1 MFPGRTDMDKAVQTP
16 KPKVVFVMGATG
28 TGKSKLA
35 IDIAT
40 RFYGEVVNSD
50 KIQLHDGLPV
60 LTNKVTLEEA
70 AGIPH
75 HLIGV
80 LRPEDDCTAAQF
92 RRMASSVVAAIVAR
106 GRLPVVAGGSNSF
119 LEELVDGAGG
129 EFRETYDICYLW
141 IDVASPELYQSVAN
155 RVEKMVEE
163 GLVDEVRGIFRAD
176 DDNYD
181 KGIRRAIGVPE
192 MDGYFRLESLV
203 DADLQALLLETAVD
217 LIKAN
222 TKKLVA
228 SQLEKISRL
237 KTLPGWD
244 IHRIDATR
252 VFGKCGEEA
261 IEAWEHFVLKP
272 AFHILR
278 DFFAD
283 IREADSSD
291 GKEILKGKGK
301 HLSKVDPPASD
312 ELVSKVGL
320 PGSEEL
326 RCKVEPPA
334 SEELSSMVETHT
346 SGGLGSK
353 AAPPATE
360 GGHSFPVSP

>member
-1 MFPGRTDMDKAVQTP
+1 MDKAVQTP
-16 KPKVVFVMGATG
+16 RPKVVFVMGATG

-40 RFYGEVVNSD
+40 RFSGEVVNSD

-60 LTNKVTLEEA
+60 LTNKVTPEEA

-80 LRPEDDCTAAQF
+80 LRPEDDCTASEF

-141 IDVASPELYQSVAN
+141 IDVASPELYQSVAD
-155 RVEKMVEE
+155 RVEKMVKV
-163 GLVDEVRGIFRAD
+163 GLVDEVRGIFRAED
-176 DDNYD
+176 DKYS

-192 MDGYFRLESLV
+192 MVGYFRLEPLA
-203 DADLQALLLETAVD
+203 DADLQALLLETAID
-217 LIKAN
+217 LIKGN
-222 TKKLVA
+222 TKKLVG

-237 KTLPGWD
+237 RTLPGWD
-244 IHRIDATR
+244 IRRIDATE

-261 IEAWEHFVLKP
+261 IVAWERFVLKP
-272 AFHILR
+272 VFRILR
-278 DFFAD
+278 DFLTAG
-283 IREADSSD
+283 REVDSTGGEEILT
-291 GKEILKGKGK
+291 GKEKDV
-301 HLSKVDPPASD
+301 SKVDPPASD
-312 ELVSKVGL
+312 ELVSKVGP
-320 PGSEEL
+320 PGSEDL

-334 SEELSSMVETHT
+334 SEELSSMVEAHT

-353 AAPPATE
+353 VVPPDSE
-360 GGHSFPVSP
+360 GGDSFTVAP